1 MMSWPQAW
9 WLDYVFFWLLGLN
22 HSLPERAFIHLH
34 FPSGDLRLCCLLL
47 ENHHFFIGES
57 WWIIYGPW
65 LPAAFLQAA
74 EEEYERVHGEKPGAP
89 SPDAAGW
96 EMLDGWMDGSISSTV
111 SGSMNQI
118 DFQDL
123 PCFFFH
129 KEMLPSRWFLLIVFL
144 DPTKSQKDAA
154 DDAQRTAS
162 GGFQLVMGVLPIAGW
177 FIRKNPIKIGW
188 FRATAI
194 FGNVYIYY
202 SLQWNIEVQPDI
214 VASHLTIFDNHSH

>member
-118 DFQDL
+118 DFQDV
-123 PCFFFH
+123 PCFF
-129 KEMLPSRWFLLIVFL
+129 
-144 DPTKSQKDAA
+144 SQGDATFEVIFV
-154 DDAQRTAS
+154 DCVS
-162 GGFQLVMGVLPIAGW
+162 GSNKIPKGCCWWCPANCQWGVP
-177 FIRKNPIKIGW
+177 
-188 FRATAI
+188 
-194 FGNVYIYY
+194 
-202 SLQWNIEVQPDI
+202 
-214 VASHLTIFDNHSH
+214 ASHGGTPNSWMVYKEKSH